1 MIHVAQNIVS
11 ELLRRQQE
19 VAFMLRFF
27 FFFSF
32 FFGSAAVVTEA
43 AAWQFELV
51 QLMVPK
57 VSCLSSGFKSS
68 CWYKTE

>member
-1 MIHVAQNIVS
+1 MSVNDPRGTKHCIRAPEETTGSCFYAAI
-11 ELLRRQQE
+11 
-19 VAFMLRFF
+19 F
-27 FFFSF
+27 F